1 MDRITKSMMNEFMSD
16 YNISITQEESKTFE
30 MFCNYCVLS
39 RERSDSEE
47 LDINDLDEVTTGGKD
62 DTGLDGIMIL
72 VDGKLINSKAE
83 VDEFKKR
90 ASVRVNF
97 VFVQAKTSDSF
108 DKHEIGYFVDGAD
121 SFFSNFLDKSSFE
134 EPNKKM
140 CGNRRISE
148 KSELATHLLT
158 SCISKFEPKPSCK
171 LYYITTSFKPIN
183 QGNRSHFDRK
193 KKLIEETHIFGN
205 VQIHPLGA
213 SELQEFYRST
223 KLKVQA
229 VIEFPSHVSLPK
241 IEGIKQSYI
250 GTLPFSEFRKLIID
264 DDLGKVKP
272 VIFEDNVRGFKGK
285 DNDVNKDIDNTLTS
299 DNLDRFPV
307 LNNGITIVSDS
318 ISRVANTF
326 TLKGYQ
332 IVNGCQTSNILCNRK
347 DIEGINNLHVPVKII
362 EPDENRDDIVI
373 DIIKATN
380 FQTQVEKEALVAI
393 EKVSKFSKVLEEYYK
408 SFLVDDGNRLYYE
421 RRPGQYTGKDIT
433 KNRIVSIKNQLKV
446 FAAMFLDE
454 PHRALGNS
462 GSLLKHIGTKI
473 FCDNHSCTPYYTSS
487 LAHYKLKNQFNKNPK
502 SRKYQYHL
510 LMSLRYLILNGA
522 CPKPENSM
530 IDDSCNKINTVL
542 NDSSQFM
549 NYLDKSI
556 SIIEGLDDSL
566 EDLDLEARDTFKI
579 QTVTEELIK
588 KLVEEC

>member
-1 MDRITKSMMNEFMSD
+1 MDRITKSMMDEFMND
-16 YNISITQEESKTFE
+16 HNISITQESKTFE

-47 LDINDLDEVTTGGKD
+47 LDINDLDEVTTGGTD
-62 DTGLDGIMIL
+62 DTGLDGIIIL
-72 VDGKLINSKAE
+72 VDGKLLNSKAE

-90 ASVRVNF
+90 ASVRVDF
-97 VFVQAKTSDSF
+97 IFVQAKTSDFF
-108 DKHEIGYFVDGAD
+108 DKHEIGYFGDGAY
-121 SFFSNFLDKSSFE
+121 SFFAQFLEKSLFE

-140 CGNRRISE
+140 CGNHRILE
-148 KSELATHLLT
+148 KSELATYLLT
-158 SCISKFEPKPSCK
+158 SCISKFEPKPTCK

-183 QGNRSHFDRK
+183 QSNRSHFDRK

-213 SELQEFYRST
+213 SELQDFYRST

-285 DNDVNKDIDNTLTS
+285 DNNDVNKDIDNTLTS

-307 LNNGITIVSDS
+307 LNNGITIVSKS

-326 TLKGYQ
+326 TLKDYQ
-332 IVNGCQTSNILCNRK
+332 IVNGCQTSHILYNRK
-347 DIEGINNLHVPVKII
+347 DIEGIDRLHVPVKII

-380 FQTQVEKEALVAI
+380 FQTQVEKEALVSL

-408 SFLVDDGNRLYYE
+408 SFPVDDYNRLYYE
-421 RRPGQYTGKDIT
+421 RQPGQYTGKDIT

-462 GSLLKHIGTKI
+462 GSLVKHIGTKI

-522 CPKPENSM
+522 CPKPENLM

-542 NDSSQFM
+542 EDPPQFM
-549 NYLDKSI
+549 NYLDRAI

-566 EDLDLEARDTFKI
+566 GDIEARDTFKL
-579 QTVTEELIK
+579 QTVTDELIK
-588 KLVEEC
+588 KLVAEC